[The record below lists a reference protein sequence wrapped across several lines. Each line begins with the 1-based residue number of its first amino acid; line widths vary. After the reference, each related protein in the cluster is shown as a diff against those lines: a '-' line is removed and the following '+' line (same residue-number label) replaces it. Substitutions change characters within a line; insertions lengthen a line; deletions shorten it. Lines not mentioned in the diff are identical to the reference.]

1 MQLRD
6 DFAKHT
12 SELQEVLESPYS
24 SKIDKALL
32 KDSEDIEHL
41 NKEIQ
46 HVNPNYMT
54 FLPSYFWYWYF
65 GVGWVYF
72 SSHFFVATFIGD
84 LFYRDMLQGGMSLGG
99 IFYFRV
105 FFLIAL
111 FFISC
116 TPLILLL
123 YQLIRK
129 HPYRIQYYFLR
140 KEQKVAYYYRP
151 SLQFFKPFE
160 LKVVD
165 YKDLIPEVHTI
176 KNNTAYTPLNLY
188 IADSDTGDITHH
200 IKPHDVSV
208 DPRVHWA
215 FIRTYMESDAEDL
228 PIDSEFCQAY
238 PADTS
243 KSLFACSDIVFRKYG
258 ILPNDHSGGGQIMVF
273 IIGSLFTLGY
283 LLQGNNYQTAKR
295 AILHPDVQKL
305 LIWDG
310 QDNPYPI
317 QPITYEAK
325 LAFEGSN
332 WEVNVRWVCIILINV
347 GLFVW
352 AVVAYNA

>member
-1 MQLRD
+1 MIEDKHSQ
-6 DFAKHT
+6 FAKHIN
-12 SELQEVLESPYS
+12 ELQEVLESPYS
-24 SKIDKALL
+24 SKIDKTLL

-41 NKEIQ
+41 NKEIANI
-46 HVNPNYMT
+46 NPDYLT
-54 FLPSYFWYWYF
+54 FFPSYFWYWYF
-65 GVGWVYF
+65 GIGWVYF
-72 SSHFFVATFIGD
+72 STFMFLILFTND
-84 LFYRDMLQGGMSLGG
+84 LLNLQSSNIPLLLLD
-99 IFYFRV
+99 IF
-105 FFLIAL
+105 IAL
-111 FFISC
+111 FVFIPSC

-140 KEQKVAYYYRP
+140 EEQKVAYYYRP

-160 LKVVD
+160 LKIVD
-165 YKDLIPEVHTI
+165 YKDLIPEIHTI

-188 IADSDTGDITHH
+188 IADPKTGNITHH

-215 FIRTYMESDAEDL
+215 FIRTYMESDAKDL
-228 PIDSEFCQAY
+228 PINPEFCEAY

-305 LIWDG
+305 LTWDG

-317 QPITYEAK
+317 QPITDEAR

-352 AVVAYNA
+352 AVVAYNS

>member
-1 MQLRD
+1 
-6 DFAKHT
+6 
-12 SELQEVLESPYS
+12 QEVLESPYS
-24 SKIDKALL
+24 SKIDKTLL

-41 NKEIQ
+41 NKEIANI
-46 HVNPNYMT
+46 NPDYLT
-54 FLPSYFWYWYF
+54 FFPSYFWYWYF
-65 GVGWVYF
+65 GIGWVYF
-72 SSHFFVATFIGD
+72 STFIFSVVFIL
-84 LFYRDMLQGGMSLGG
+84 LFILNIDFVLSGFTISFIILG
-99 IFYFRV
+99 ILMFTV
-105 FFLIAL
+105 F
-111 FFISC
+111 C

-123 YQLIRK
+123 YQFIRK
-129 HPYRIQYYFLR
+129 YPIRTQYYFLR

-160 LKVVD
+160 LKIVD
-165 YKDLIPEVHTI
+165 YKDLIPEIHTI

-188 IADSDTGDITHH
+188 IANPNTGDITHH

-215 FIRTYMESDAEDL
+215 FIRTYMESNATDL
-228 PIDSEFCQAY
+228 PIDPELCEAY
-238 PADTS
+238 PTDTS

-258 ILPNDHSGGGQIMVF
+258 ILPSDHSGGGQIIVF
-273 IIGSLFTLGY
+273 IIGSLFALGY
-283 LLQGNNYQTAKR
+283 LLQGNNYQTAKQ

-305 LIWDG
+305 LTWDG

-317 QPITYEAK
+317 QPITDEAK

-347 GLFVW
+347 GLFIW
-352 AVVAYNA
+352 AVVAYNS

>member
-1 MQLRD
+1 MIEDKHSQ
-6 DFAKHT
+6 FAKHIN
-12 SELQEVLESPYS
+12 ELQEVLESPYS
-24 SKIDKALL
+24 SKIDKTLL

-41 NKEIQ
+41 NKEIANI
-46 HVNPNYMT
+46 NPDYMT
-54 FLPSYFWYWYF
+54 FLPSYFWYYYF
-65 GVGWVYF
+65 GIGWVYI
-72 SSHFFVATFIGD
+72 T
-84 LFYRDMLQGGMSLGG
+84 
-99 IFYFRV
+99 
-105 FFLIAL
+105 AL
-111 FFISC
+111 FLSNFIYDDI
-116 TPLILLL
+116 TYVYVRPEGWGLINIIGTLLYLFAAGIPILLLL
-123 YQLIRK
+123 YQFIRK
-129 HPYRIQYYFLR
+129 HPYRIQYYFLK

-160 LKVVD
+160 LKIVD
-165 YKDLIPEVHTI
+165 YKDLIPEIHTI

-188 IADSDTGDITHH
+188 IANPNTGDITHH

-215 FIRTYMESDAEDL
+215 FIRTYMESNATDL
-228 PIDSEFCQAY
+228 PIDPELCEAY
-238 PADTS
+238 PTDTS

-258 ILPNDHSGGGQIMVF
+258 ILPSDHSGGGQIMVF

-305 LIWDG
+305 LTWDG

-317 QPITYEAK
+317 QPITDEAR
-325 LAFEGSN
+325 LAFEGRN

-352 AVVAYNA
+352 AVVAYNS